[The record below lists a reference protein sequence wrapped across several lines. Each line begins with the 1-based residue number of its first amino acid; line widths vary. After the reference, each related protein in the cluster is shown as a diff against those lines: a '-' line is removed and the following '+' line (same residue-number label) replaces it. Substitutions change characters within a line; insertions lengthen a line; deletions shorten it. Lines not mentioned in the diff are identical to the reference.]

1 MQVFFDRTH
10 QKKRHDKLVFQHIIY
25 TFADTI
31 AAENTPAGNTAGSES
46 RLYRLFSTQHIPTIF
61 PPDEPA
67 KLQCIHTLSGGRF
80 RILWV
85 V

>member
-1 MQVFFDRTH
+1 MQVFFRFFAS
-10 QKKRHDKLVFQHIIY
+10 KKHHKKLGFQHIVP

-31 AAENTPAGNTAGSES
+31 AAVNTPAGNTAGSES
-46 RLYRLFSTQHIPTIF
+46 RLYRLFSTQHILTIF